1 MMDTSGNPATV
12 GQLRRLA
19 RCLLLAGTVFSGLPA
34 AAHSQAG
41 LLTGRL
47 VDSSG
52 APVPNA
58 DVVLAAGS
66 RTATVDINGRFAFKD
81 VSTGYHTVLARAIG
95 YGFTSARVFVP
106 PNDSGHVEIRMQ
118 ASPRWLSP
126 LEVTVSADAALLP
139 DFARRRRAGFG
150 YFVSRAELEAAGPI
164 TLSQYLRRIPVI
176 RIRESL
182 GLAQAV
188 SSRGPRTALVGGAV
202 VSVPCVMRIALD
214 GQLQPEEVGLDL
226 VSPIE
231 IGGVEIYPGP
241 STIPAEF
248 AAWSNEIGCGLIMVW
263 TRRR

>member
-1 MMDTSGNPATV
+1 MNVLGYPAMA
-12 GQLRRLA
+12 GRLLRLA
-19 RCLLLAGTVFSGLPA
+19 RCLLLAGSGSFVLADA
-34 AAHSQAG
+34 ANCQAG

-47 VDSSG
+47 VDSAG

-66 RTATVDINGRFAFKD
+66 RTATVDVNGRFTFRD
-81 VSTGYHTVLARAIG
+81 VSPGYHTVLARAIG

-106 PNDSGHVEIRMQ
+106 PDDTGHVEIRMQ

-126 LEVTVSADAALLP
+126 IEVTVSADAALLP
-139 DFARRRRAGFG
+139 DFSRRRRAGFG

-188 SSRGPRTALVGGAV
+188 SSRGSRTALVNGAV
-202 VSVPCVMRIALD
+202 MAVPCVMRIALD

-226 VSPIE
+226 ISPIE
-231 IGGVEIYPGP
+231 IGGIEIYPGP

-248 AAWSNEIGCGLIMVW
+248 AAWSNEIGCGLIVVW

>member
-1 MMDTSGNPATV
+1 MNASDTLAMAGRS
-12 GQLRRLA
+12 LRLA
-19 RCLLLAGTVFSGLPA
+19 RSLILAGAGFCVFAGA
-34 AAHSQAG
+34 ANSQGG

-47 VDSSG
+47 VDSAG

-66 RTATVDINGRFAFKD
+66 RTATVDINGRFSFRNVEA
-81 VSTGYHTVLARAIG
+81 GYHTVLARAIG
-95 YGFTSARVFVP
+95 FGFTSARVFVP
-106 PNDSGHVEIRMQ
+106 PDDSGHVEIRMQ

-126 LEVTVSADAALLP
+126 IEVTVSADAALLP

-176 RIRESL
+176 RIRESV

-188 SSRGPRTALVGGAV
+188 SSRGPRTALVNGALV
-202 VSVPCVMRIALD
+202 TVPCVMRIALD

-226 VSPIE
+226 VSPME
-231 IGGVEIYPGP
+231 IGGIEIYPGS

-248 AAWSNEIGCGLIMVW
+248 AAWSNEIGCGLIVVW

>member
-1 MMDTSGNPATV
+1 MNVLGDSAMA
-12 GQLRRLA
+12 RRLLRLV
-19 RCLLLAGTVFSGLPA
+19 RCLLLAGAGSFVLAGA
-34 AAHSQAG
+34 ANGQAG
-41 LLTGRL
+41 QLTGRL
-47 VDSSG
+47 VDSAG

-66 RTATVDINGRFAFKD
+66 RTAAVDINGRFTFVD
-81 VSTGYHTVLARAIG
+81 VPVGYHTVLARAIG
-95 YGFTSARVFVP
+95 FGFTSARVFVP

-118 ASPRWLSP
+118 ASLRWLSP
-126 LEVTVSADAALLP
+126 IEVTVSADAALLP

-188 SSRGPRTALVGGAV
+188 SSRGPRTALVNGALV
-202 VSVPCVMRIALD
+202 AVPCVMRIALD

-231 IGGVEIYPGP
+231 IGGIEIYPGS

-248 AAWSNEIGCGLIMVW
+248 AAWSNEIGCGLIVVW